1 MRWSRLFIPTL
12 KENPATA
19 ESVSH
24 RLLLR
29 AGYIRPL
36 GAGIYS
42 LLPIAHRVRGKI
54 IAIIRKYMNEISG
67 QEFLLPALHPAEIW
81 QETGRLDTMGEI
93 MFRLKDR
100 KGAPLVLGTTHEEIF
115 TAVARDGLQSY
126 RQLPQIWYQFQTKYR
141 DELRP
146 KAGLLRVREFTMKD
160 SYSFDLDSDGLDK
173 SFELHRQAYCNI
185 FEAVGLPYLMVEASS
200 GAMGGS
206 QSVEFMSLTD
216 SGEDL
221 VVSCSDCKY
230 AANLEKAI
238 ASSATPENEAE
249 ELALE
254 KFATPGVRTIDDLVK
269 FNGGAAAEKQV
280 KTLVYRAAGQLK
292 LFLLRGDHDLNLAKL
307 AEVCGTADLEPA
319 ESEEIFAALG
329 AHPGSLG
336 AVAATASGEK
346 ISAII
351 ADKMLQGCSNM
362 VTGANQDDFHYRNV
376 SLTRDMHVQAYADIR
391 QVKEGEKCAHCQGTL
406 RFSKGLEIGH
416 IFKLGLKYSESM
428 KAEVLDNKGERCP
441 LVMGSYGIG
450 VERLMAA
457 CIEASHDDKGMIWHP
472 AIAPY
477 QVVLTPTDLQD
488 ADITLYAEQTYNKL
502 LAAGVDVLLD
512 DRDERAGIKFAES
525 ELLGIPYR
533 LTIGKKLKD
542 GQVEL
547 VTRKGKVME
556 LVPSSEAVDKL
567 LTLLKKDLSQPALT
581 H

>member
-1 MRWSRLFIPTL
+1 MRWSKLFIPTL

-42 LLPIAHRVRGKI
+42 LLPIAHRVRKKVIG
-54 IAIIRKYMNEISG
+54 IIRKYMNEISA

-81 QETGRLDTMGEI
+81 QETGRLDTMGDI

-160 SYSFDLDSDGLDK
+160 SYSFDLDSEGLDK
-173 SFELHRQAYCNI
+173 SFEAHRQAYCNV

-221 VVSCSDCKY
+221 IVTCSSCKY

-238 ASSATPENEAE
+238 ARPTTTEVGIDGDAV
-249 ELALE
+249 E

-269 FNGGAAAEKQV
+269 FNGGAAADKQI
-280 KTLVYRAAGQLK
+280 KTLVYKAAGELK

-307 AEVCGTADLEPA
+307 AEVCGTSDLEPA
-319 ESEEIFAALG
+319 EADQIFAALG

-336 AVAATASGEK
+336 AVGVAAGDK
-346 ISAII
+346 VKAII
-351 ADKMLQGCSNM
+351 ADKMLEGLTGM
-362 VTGANQDDFHYRNV
+362 VTGANQNDYHYRNV
-376 SLTRDMHVQAYADIR
+376 SLSRDMQVQSYADIR
-391 QVKEGEKCAHCQGTL
+391 QVKEGETCAHCDGTL

-428 KAEVLDNKGERCP
+428 KAEVLDSKGERCP

-488 ADITLYAEQTYNKL
+488 NDITLYAEQIYNKL
-502 LAAGVDVLLD
+502 LEAGVDVLLD

-525 ELLGIPYR
+525 ELIGIPYR

-542 GQVEL
+542 GHVEL
-547 VTRKGKVME
+547 VIRKGKIME
-556 LVPSSEAVDKL
+556 VINSTEAFDKIM
-567 LTLLKKDLSQPALT
+567 TLLKADLKQPALT
-581 H
+581 G